1 MLVIKI
7 CFSKDERV
15 NQREWTSHYGRQVNL
30 NVNQIFLSIT
40 NSITIGRSVHSIFC
54 SGSLGKESGQK
65 SKHIYTRIE

>member
-7 CFSKDERV
+7 CFSKDERA
-15 NQREWTSHYGRQVNL
+15 NQRERTSHYGRQVNL
-30 NVNQIFLSIT
+30 IVNQIFLSVT
-40 NSITIGRSVHSIFC
+40 SSITTGGSVHSIFC